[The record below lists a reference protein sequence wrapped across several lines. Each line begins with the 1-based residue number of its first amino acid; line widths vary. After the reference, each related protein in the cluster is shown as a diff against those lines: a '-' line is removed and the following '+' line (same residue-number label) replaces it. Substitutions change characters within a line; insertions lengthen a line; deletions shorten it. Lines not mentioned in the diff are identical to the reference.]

1 MRSGFVAAPDA
12 GGSGAAAGPLLFL
25 SHAGADTEA
34 ARRLKRRLEDAP
46 DARAAGLRVWFDK
59 DDLRAGCT
67 NCTQA
72 SAILALPLRP

>member
-1 MRSGFVAAPDA
+1 
-12 GGSGAAAGPLLFL
+12 
-25 SHAGADTEA
+25 
-34 ARRLKRRLEDAP
+34 
-46 DARAAGLRVWFDK
+46 VWFDK